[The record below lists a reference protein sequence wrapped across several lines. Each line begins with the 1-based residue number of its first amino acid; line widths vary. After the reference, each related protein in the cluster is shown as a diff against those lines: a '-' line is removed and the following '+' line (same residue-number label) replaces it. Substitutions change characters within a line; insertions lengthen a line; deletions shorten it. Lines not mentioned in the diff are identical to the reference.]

1 MLCVARVSWDALA
14 AEADGVP
21 AAAGARAG
29 TPAAE
34 PLAGAWLPANEEL
47 GELAEQPASSSAA
60 PDISAALQSAV
71 VRSGPRKRA
80 LGVVFMPLGR
90 SQPHR
95 RFRSQRYGQITAEAA
110 LANRNRIRF

>member
-1 MLCVARVSWDALA
+1 MFCVARASCEACVAWLA
-14 AEADGVP
+14 WVPPADGT
-21 AAAGARAG
+21 AGPCASA
-29 TPAAE
+29 P
-34 PLAGAWLPANEEL
+34 PLAGAALPANEEL

-90 SQPHR
+90 GQPHR
-95 RFRSQRYGQITAEAA
+95 RVRTQRS
-110 LANRNRIRF
+110 